1 MPWRPKDGSRG
12 IVLLFNLDTRRDGW
26 LTPLPGRFREKGPV
40 LNVWEAGWVPGPD
53 WTVRIHPVQTET
65 AVEVETCQ
73 FLYVRNL
80 EKVKFPRY
88 SPKKALGDPE
98 N

>member
-1 MPWRPKDGSRG
+1 M
-12 IVLLFNLDTRRDGW
+12 
-26 LTPLPGRFREKGPV
+26 
-40 LNVWEAGWVPGPD
+40 
-53 WTVRIHPVQTET
+53 RIHPVQTET